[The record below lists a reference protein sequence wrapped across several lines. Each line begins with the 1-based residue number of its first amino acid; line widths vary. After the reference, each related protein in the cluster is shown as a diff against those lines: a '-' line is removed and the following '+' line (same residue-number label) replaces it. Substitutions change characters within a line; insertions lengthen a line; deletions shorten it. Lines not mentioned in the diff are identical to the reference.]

1 MKSLSY
7 RMSEVNMD
15 YYATAGYDSPWTQ
28 ENRRNEVW
36 LVKKKSSD
44 GSVRPNK
51 NKVPS
56 VSSAGSSA
64 GYDEEDYE
72 TVPYQVVETKN
83 VSIDTL

>member
-1 MKSLSY
+1 MN
-7 RMSEVNMD
+7 EVDMD
-15 YYATAGYDSPWTQ
+15 YYATVGYDSPWTQ

-51 NKVPS
+51 DKVTS
-56 VSSAGSSA
+56 VSSAGSSST
-64 GYDEEDYE
+64 GYEEEDYE

-83 VSIDTL
+83 VSTDTL